1 MIASFEVCGYAS
13 ISQNIKIN
21 FTAKQNQRLKNT
33 KYESNYFS
41 DTRIAKSVVLFGKN
55 ATGKTN
61 ILKALE
67 SILRIIEKGLNLEKE
82 SQFVNLDIGYTR
94 YKITII
100 DRKKDNYTY
109 EIKFDKERVISE
121 SLNRNDISIY
131 EFVDNKLKFPAV
143 SEYEKILSVVSRDTV
158 LNKIK
163 DNNIQD
169 ISNFQRLIK
178 IYQYNSSINMF
189 DILTNQGG
197 VLPFG
202 LFEKDFF
209 TVHKDAVLNI
219 LEIID
224 DSITDFD
231 FIDIKEDRFSLV
243 LKRDERDF
251 VFEKESSGVK
261 KIIELMI
268 GLVYAKVLLKYMEA
282 EPVMIID
289 ELDSSIS
296 TISLIR
302 LLNGIINSS
311 SNTKSQFILSSHN
324 PLIFD
329 TDMLAPAQIYIVGK
343 ENTAT
348 TLKSLSEFELRND
361 KKKAYMGY
369 LRGDYE

>member
-13 ISQNIKIN
+13 ISQNIKID

-61 ILKALE
+61 TLNALE
-67 SILRIIEKGLNLEKE
+67 SVLRIIEKGLNIEKE
-82 SQFVNLDIGYTR
+82 SQFINSDIGYTR

-100 DRKKDNYTY
+100 DHNKDRYVY
-109 EIKFDKERVISE
+109 EIKFNRKQIISE
-121 SLNRNDISIY
+121 NLNRNDIPIY
-131 EFVDNKLKFPAV
+131 DFVENKLTFPT
-143 SEYEKILSVVSRDTV
+143 SKEYENILSVVSRDTI

-163 DNNIQD
+163 DNNVQD
-169 ISNFQRLIK
+169 ISNFQRSIK

-209 TVHKDAVLNI
+209 MGYKDAVLNI

-243 LKRDERDF
+243 LKRGERDF

-268 GLVYAKVLLKYMEA
+268 GLVYAKALLKHMEA
-282 EPVMIID
+282 EPVMIVD

-311 SNTKSQFILSSHN
+311 SNTNSQFILSSHN

>member
-100 DRKKDNYTY
+100 DRKKDSYTY

-178 IYQYNSSINMF
+178 IYQYNSSINM
-189 DILTNQGG
+189 
-197 VLPFG
+197 
-202 LFEKDFF
+202 FEKDFF

-289 ELDSSIS
+289 ELDSTIS

-311 SNTKSQFILSSHN
+311 SNTKRQFILSSHN

-361 KKKAYMGY
+361 KKKAYTGY

>member
-13 ISQNIKIN
+13 IFQNIKID

-33 KYESNYFS
+33 KYESNYFL

-67 SILRIIEKGLNLEKE
+67 SILRIIEKGLNIEKE
-82 SQFVNLDIGYTR
+82 SQFINSDIGYTG

-100 DRKKDNYTY
+100 DRKKDSYTY
-109 EIKFDKERVISE
+109 KIKFNRERVISE

-131 EFVDNKLKFPAV
+131 EFVDNKLKFPAA
-143 SEYEKILSVVSRDTV
+143 SEYEKILSVISRDTV

-169 ISNFQRLIK
+169 MSNFQRLIK
-178 IYQYNSSINMF
+178 IYEYNSSINVF
-189 DILTNQGG
+189 DILTNQGR

-209 TVHKDAVLNI
+209 TDHKDTVLNI

-224 DSITDFD
+224 DSITDFN

-243 LKRDERDF
+243 LKRGERDF

-268 GLVYAKVLLKYMEA
+268 GLVYAKVLLKHMGA
-282 EPVMIID
+282 EPVMIVD

-311 SNTKSQFILSSHN
+311 SNTNSQFILSSHN

-343 ENTAT
+343 ENTAI

>member
-13 ISQNIKIN
+13 ISQNIKID

-67 SILRIIEKGLNLEKE
+67 SILCIIKKGLNIEKE
-82 SQFVNLDIGYTR
+82 SQFVNLDIGYTK

-100 DRKKDNYTY
+100 DRKEDSYTY
-109 EIKFDKERVISE
+109 ELKFDRDKVISE
-121 SLNRNDISIY
+121 NLMKNDTLIY
-131 EFVDNKLKFPAV
+131 SFVENKLTFPTA
-143 SEYEKILSVVSRDTV
+143 SEYEKILSVISRDTV

-163 DNNIQD
+163 YNDIQD
-169 ISNFQRLIK
+169 MSNFQRLIK
-178 IYQYNSSINMF
+178 IYEYNSSINMF
-189 DILTNQGG
+189 DILTNQGR

-209 TVHKDAVLNI
+209 MDHRDTVLNI

-224 DSITDFD
+224 DSIKDFD

-243 LKRDERDF
+243 LKRGKRDF

-268 GLVYAKVLLKYMEA
+268 GLVYAKVLLKHMEA
-282 EPVMIID
+282 EPVMIVD

-311 SNTKSQFILSSHN
+311 SNTNSQFILSSHN

-329 TDMLAPAQIYIVGK
+329 TDMLAPTQIYIVGK

-348 TLKSLSEFELRND
+348 ALKSLSEFELRND

>member
-13 ISQNIKIN
+13 ISQNIKID

-67 SILRIIEKGLNLEKE
+67 SILCIIKKGLNIEKE
-82 SQFVNLDIGYTR
+82 SQFVNLDIGYTK

-100 DRKKDNYTY
+100 DRKEDSYTY
-109 EIKFDKERVISE
+109 ELKFDRDKVISE
-121 SLNRNDISIY
+121 NLMKNDTLIY
-131 EFVDNKLKFPAV
+131 SFVENKLTFPTA
-143 SEYEKILSVVSRDTV
+143 SEYEKILSVISRDTV

-169 ISNFQRLIK
+169 MSNFQRLIK
-178 IYQYNSSINMF
+178 IYEYNSSINMF
-189 DILTNQGG
+189 DILTNQGR

-209 TVHKDAVLNI
+209 MDHRDTVLNI

-243 LKRDERDF
+243 LKRGKRDF

-268 GLVYAKVLLKYMEA
+268 GLVYAKVLLKHMEA
-282 EPVMIID
+282 EPVMIVD

-311 SNTKSQFILSSHN
+311 SNTNSQFILSSHN

>member
-1 MIASFEVCGYAS
+1 M
-13 ISQNIKIN
+13 
-21 FTAKQNQRLKNT
+21 
-33 KYESNYFS
+33 
-41 DTRIAKSVVLFGKN
+41 
-55 ATGKTN
+55 
-61 ILKALE
+61 
-67 SILRIIEKGLNLEKE
+67 
-82 SQFVNLDIGYTR
+82 
-94 YKITII
+94 
-100 DRKKDNYTY
+100 
-109 EIKFDKERVISE
+109 
-121 SLNRNDISIY
+121 
-131 EFVDNKLKFPAV
+131 
-143 SEYEKILSVVSRDTV
+143 
-158 LNKIK
+158 
-163 DNNIQD
+163 
-169 ISNFQRLIK
+169 
-178 IYQYNSSINMF
+178 
-189 DILTNQGG
+189 
-197 VLPFG
+197 
-202 LFEKDFF
+202 
-209 TVHKDAVLNI
+209 NI

>member
-100 DRKKDNYTY
+100 DRKKDSYTY

-197 VLPFG
+197 GLPFG

>member
-13 ISQNIKIN
+13 ISQNIKID

-67 SILRIIEKGLNLEKE
+67 SILRIIEKGLNIEKE
-82 SQFVNLDIGYTR
+82 SQFISSDIGYTEYR
-94 YKITII
+94 IVIT
-100 DRKKDNYTY
+100 DSKKDSYAY
-109 EIKFDKERVISE
+109 EIKFNKEQIISE
-121 SLNRNDISIY
+121 SLTKNEVLIY
-131 EFVDNKLKFPAV
+131 RFAEDKLTFPIAT
-143 SEYEKILSVVSRDTV
+143 EYEKILSVVPRDTV

-163 DNNIQD
+163 DNGIKELRSFQSMVNIYEYSKNINAFEVMASQVRV
-169 ISNFQRLIK
+169 ISFK
-178 IYQYNSSINMF
+178 
-189 DILTNQGG
+189 
-197 VLPFG
+197 
-202 LFEKDFF
+202 LFERNFF
-209 TVHKDAVLNI
+209 MKHKDTVLNI

-231 FIDIKEDRFSLV
+231 FIDIKDDRFSLI
-243 LKRDERDF
+243 LKRDEKTF

-268 GLVYAKVLLKYMEA
+268 GLVYAIDDIGITE
-282 EPVMIID
+282 ESVMLID

-302 LLNGIINSS
+302 LLNGVINSS
-311 SNTKSQFILSSHN
+311 SNIKGQFILSSHN

-343 ENTAT
+343 ENAAT

>member
-100 DRKKDNYTY
+100 DRKKDSYTY

-131 EFVDNKLKFPAV
+131 EFVDNKLKFPTV

-231 FIDIKEDRFSLV
+231 FIDIKVDRFSLV

-302 LLNGIINSS
+302 LLNGVINSS